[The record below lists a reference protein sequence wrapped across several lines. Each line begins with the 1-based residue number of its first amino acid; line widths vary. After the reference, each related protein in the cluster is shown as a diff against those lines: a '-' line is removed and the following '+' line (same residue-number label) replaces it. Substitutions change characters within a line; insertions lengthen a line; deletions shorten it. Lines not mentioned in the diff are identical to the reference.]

1 MNDQQKLIFLHCIL
15 AMAWADGSFAMVER
29 DYLNNLITG
38 IGADASVTAKVQAWL
53 DHAPPAPN
61 WEQLTADLDLGELIL
76 RKALE
81 LSMLDMSVSMRE
93 MSFLQQL
100 ADQLGFEDIAFFKL
114 QQEVE
119 QDLAKRLSN
128 PS

>member
-15 AMAWADGSFAMVER
+15 SMAWADGTFAMVER
-29 DYLNNLITG
+29 DYLNSLILG
-38 IGADASVTAKVQAWL
+38 IGADAALTAKVQSWL
-53 DHAPPAPN
+53 DHAPPAPD
-61 WEQLTADLDLGELIL
+61 WDKIVADPDLGELIL
-76 RKALE
+76 RQALE

-93 MSFLQQL
+93 MAFLQQL
-100 ADQLGFEDIAFFKL
+100 ADRLGLEDIAFFKL

-119 QDLAKRLSN
+119 QQLAARLSR